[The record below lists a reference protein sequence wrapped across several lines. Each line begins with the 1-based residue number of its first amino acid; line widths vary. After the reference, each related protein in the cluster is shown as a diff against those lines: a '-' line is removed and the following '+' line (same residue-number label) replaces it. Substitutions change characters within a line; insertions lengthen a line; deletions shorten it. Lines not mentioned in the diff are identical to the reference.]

1 MSRQR
6 SRIFS
11 IAKKLQLLLAVIVV
25 VLAASGCN
33 NSKEPKTDPA
43 TKGDPKLEKLKLLP
57 DFHAEH
63 LYSPGVNEQG
73 SWVAMTFDDKG
84 RMITSDQYGYLYRV
98 TLPPIGSDTATNKIK
113 VEKLAI
119 DIPGDTS
126 SATIKIGYAHALMYA
141 FNSLYVMINDEGDH
155 GNKTRK
161 SGLYR
166 LQDTNGDDQYDKL
179 TLLKRLEG
187 QGEHGPHSIVL
198 SPDKKSIYVIAG
210 NFTKMPEM
218 NTYTSHPV
226 YKHDNV
232 LALVKDPN
240 GHDNVVNIHGGWI
253 AHIDSTGSN
262 WELISSGFRNPFDLA
277 FNEDG
282 EIFTYDSDM
291 EWDFGLPWYR
301 PTRICHVT
309 SGSEFGWRPGTN
321 KWSPAY
327 PDNLPAVLNIGQ
339 GSPTSVFSG
348 IDSRFPEKYRRSIFA
363 FDWSFGIIYALHPKA
378 EGSSYKTTAEEFIS
392 GAPLPLTD
400 GLIGPDGALYFLTG
414 GRRLESDLYRVYY
427 KDNKEP
433 NGALVSSSSDEAT
446 KARKTRMALE
456 VYHGK
461 PNAAAVAFAWP
472 FLKDPDRFIRFAA
485 RVAVENQPP
494 AQWQEKALA
503 EKDPQILTQAL
514 LALSRTGD
522 SSSKIN
528 NKIFDALIAVDFK
541 KLPAS
546 QKIDFLRVFDV
557 TLYRMGLP
565 DASVTARVNAYLN
578 QFYPSSSNDV
588 DRMLCKILV
597 YTGDAQVVQK
607 TLVLMDNA
615 KDEKDTL
622 QATFTNS
629 NDLVMRNPQYG
640 MDIAKMLSNKP
651 PQQQVY
657 LGTALSKAASGW
669 TPALRDKYFKWFIN
683 AFSYK
688 GGVSYIGFIDGA
700 RKLALANLPKDQL
713 AHYNSISGQSLL
725 DSANNNRLAINGPK
739 PKGPGR
745 RWQIDSALFVVQH
758 DSTTRDLADGKAMF
772 DATLCSSCHTM
783 NGVGGAVGP
792 DLSQLGT
799 RFSAHD
805 ILESIIEPSK
815 VISDQYAA
823 TNFYMKDGSS
833 IIARLKN
840 EDASK
845 YYVIQ
850 NPFTPQTVREIPK
863 SDVSKTSVSD
873 APSIMYPGLI
883 NSLNPEELKNL
894 MAYLISGGNK
904 DNPVYKPRSK

>member
-1 MSRQR
+1 MNMQ
-6 SRIFS
+6 FS
-11 IAKKLQLLLAVIVV
+11 LNFLKATKLQVLPAFIVLGLAFS
-25 VLAASGCN
+25 ACN
-33 NSKEPKTDPA
+33 NPQPKTDPD
-43 TKGDPKLEKLKLLP
+43 TKGDPKLSKLKLLP

-84 RMITSDQYGYLYRV
+84 RMIASDQYGYLYRV
-98 TLPPIGSDTATNKIK
+98 TLPPIGSDTATTKIK

-126 SATIKIGYAHALMYA
+126 TATIKIGYAHALMYA
-141 FNSLYVMINDEGDH
+141 FNSLYVMINDEGDKD
-155 GNKTRK
+155 NKTRK

-166 LQDTNGDDQYDKL
+166 LQDTNNDDQFDKM

-198 SPDKKSIYVIAG
+198 SPDQKSIYVIAG
-210 NFTKMPEM
+210 NFTKIPEM
-218 NTYTSHPV
+218 NSYRSHPV
-226 YKHDNV
+226 FKHDNI

-240 GHDNVVNIHGGWI
+240 GHDNTVNTHGGWI
-253 AHIDSTGSN
+253 AHLDSTGTN

-282 EIFTYDSDM
+282 EMFTYDSDM

-327 PDNLPAVLNIGQ
+327 PDNLPAVVNIGQ

-348 IDSRFPEKYRRSIFA
+348 MSARFPENYRRAIFA
-363 FDWSFGIIYALHPKA
+363 FDWSFGIIYALHPQA
-378 EGSSYKTTAEEFIS
+378 QGSTYKTKAEEFIS

-400 GLIGPDGALYFLTG
+400 GTIGPDGALYFLTG
-414 GRRLESDLYRVYY
+414 GRKLESDLYRVYY
-427 KDNKEP
+427 EDNKQS
-433 NGALVSSSSDEAT
+433 NSGLASSSSGEAT
-446 KARKTRMALE
+446 KARKTRMQLE
-456 VYHGK
+456 EFHGK
-461 PNAAAVAFAWP
+461 PNAQAVAFAWP
-472 FLKDPDRFIRFAA
+472 FLKDSDRYIRFAA

-503 EKDPQILTQAL
+503 ERDPQILTQAM
-514 LALSRTGD
+514 LALARTGD
-522 SSSKIN
+522 SASKIN
-528 NKIFDALIAVDFK
+528 NKIFEALVAVDFK

-546 QKIDFLRVFDV
+546 QQIDFLRAFEV

-565 DASVTARVNAYLN
+565 DAAVTSKVNAYLDPN
-578 QFYPSSSNDV
+578 YPASSNDIN
-588 DRMLCKILV
+588 RMLSKILV
-597 YTGDAQVVQK
+597 YTGDPQVVSK
-607 TLVLMDNA
+607 TLALIDKA
-615 KDEKDTL
+615 KDDGDTL
-622 QATFTNS
+622 QNTFTNS
-629 NDLVMRNPQYG
+629 SDLVMRNPQYG

-651 PQQQVY
+651 PAQQVY
-657 LGTALSKAASGW
+657 LATALSKATAGW
-669 TPALRDKYFKWFIN
+669 TPESRDKYFKWFTN
-683 AFSYK
+683 AFGYK

-700 RKLALANLPKDQL
+700 RKLALANVPKDQL
-713 AHYNSISGQSLL
+713 AHFNSISGQSML
-725 DSANNNRLAINGPK
+725 DSANNSRLAVNGPR

-745 RWQIDSALFVVQH
+745 RWQVDSALFVIQH
-758 DSTTRDLADGKAMF
+758 DSSTRDLANGKAMF
-772 DATLCSSCHTM
+772 AAALCSSCHNM
-783 NGVGGAVGP
+783 NGEGGAVGP

-815 VISDQYAA
+815 VISDQFAA

-840 EDASK
+840 EDNDK
-845 YYVIQ
+845 YYIIQ

-863 SDVSKTSVSD
+863 SAVSRTSVSD

-894 MAYLISGGNK
+894 MAYLMSAGNK
-904 DNPVYKPRSK
+904 DNVVNRPKGK